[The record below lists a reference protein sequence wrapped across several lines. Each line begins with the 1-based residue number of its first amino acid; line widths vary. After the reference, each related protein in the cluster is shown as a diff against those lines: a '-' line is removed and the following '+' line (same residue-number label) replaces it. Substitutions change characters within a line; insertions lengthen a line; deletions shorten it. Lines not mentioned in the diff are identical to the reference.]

1 MLRFELLTDS
11 LMTATTSKSDHDSN
25 PTAPRDD
32 AADTAESRSITP
44 STCSDDVAASKANT
58 AAKQSTIH
66 LFDLPISE
74 KMTVNQVKHVLFDR
88 LKSTQL
94 MVQQCKSPLC
104 IRLRDGKSAKLST
117 PLRDD
122 RLLNRC
128 LLGLS
133 DGRRVVV
140 QVLEAEEHI
149 GADDIIISMRFVAYT
164 KRIVYPSI
172 DVPIS
177 RSSSIP
183 ILFKHIM
190 LALQQLKIVNDNVGD
205 GCARGDEEI
214 PGVSADLCTSIPEL
228 KHISIAKGYSTGPP
242 LTLKASLKLKWDDQ
256 AVFDAA
262 TCREG
267 LEDDQAVVS
276 TVVSSKLVTVDQ
288 LPLNLRDGSV
298 IAVRGRVDYESYAR
312 NSSATTDGSGLA
324 PKESSAGNGLRAVRF
339 KKELRTGAARSIT
352 ILSKPSTTGSLDSLK
367 INNSAKERSLKIVS
381 TSRKVEGRVND
392 DGLPDAD
399 SSDAA
404 NRQQ

>member
-1 MLRFELLTDS
+1 
-11 LMTATTSKSDHDSN
+11 
-25 PTAPRDD
+25 
-32 AADTAESRSITP
+32 
-44 STCSDDVAASKANT
+44 
-58 AAKQSTIH
+58 
-66 LFDLPISE
+66 
-74 KMTVNQVKHVLFDR
+74 
-88 LKSTQL
+88 
-94 MVQQCKSPLC
+94 
-104 IRLRDGKSAKLST
+104 
-117 PLRDD
+117 
-122 RLLNRC
+122 

-149 GADDIIISMRFVAYT
+149 GADDIIVSMRFVAYM

-214 PGVSADLCTSIPEL
+214 PCGVSADLFTSIPEL

-242 LTLKASLKLKWDDQ
+242 LTLKASLKLKWDDP

-298 IAVRGRVDYESYAR
+298 IAVRGRADYESYTR
-312 NSSATTDGSGLA
+312 NSSATTDGSGMA
-324 PKESSAGNGLRAVRF
+324 PKETSAGNGLRAVRF

-352 ILSKPSTTGSLDSLK
+352 VLSKPSTAGSLDSLK
-367 INNSAKERSLKIVS
+367 INNSVKERSLKIVS